1 MFFIS
6 AQPPSEIHQTRLL
19 SYARQIVL
27 AMVCYLI
34 DHRIELENI
43 QEKFENTTG
52 VIRSRIP
59 KKNRSYNGKEEQ
71 RQQ

>member
-1 MFFIS
+1 LFFIS

-52 VIRSRIP
+52 GNQKP
-59 KKNRSYNGKEEQ
+59 NTEEEQ
-71 RQQ
+71 II

>member
-1 MFFIS
+1 MSICFFIS

-34 DHRIELENI
+34 EVFIE
-43 QEKFENTTG
+43 
-52 VIRSRIP
+52 
-59 KKNRSYNGKEEQ
+59 
-71 RQQ
+71 